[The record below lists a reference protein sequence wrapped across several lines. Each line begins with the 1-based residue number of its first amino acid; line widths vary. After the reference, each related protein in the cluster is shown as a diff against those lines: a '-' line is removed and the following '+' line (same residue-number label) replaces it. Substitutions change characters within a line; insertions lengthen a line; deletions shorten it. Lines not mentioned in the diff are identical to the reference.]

1 MLDDDSQSNLS
12 GLGDEQQNNYLNKV
26 TIEHWARTRRQKA
39 IRDLSFESK
48 EHNIYDPHFSS
59 ASKE

>member
-1 MLDDDSQSNLS
+1 MLDDDSQSSVS
-12 GLGDEQQNNYLNKV
+12 GLGDEQQQYYLNKV

-48 EHNIYDPHFSS
+48 EHNIYDPNFSS